1 MKLICRLSLQ
11 TSNTMDLTIF
21 LGIFLFLVPLMVI
34 MVVESRKRRGQTGE
48 GDEEAGGSEM
58 GENPGEEE
66 LEEGEQSTQKTKQDQ
81 TPLWK
86 YVQRAET
93 GRGGGTTKF
102 HCPHCNTDYTGS
114 YTRAR
119 RHLCGKRPWD
129 GEKQIGIKT
138 CAAVS
143 TADRAKYIREEE
155 EAQYK
160 SKKSRG
166 FF

>member
-1 MKLICRLSLQ
+1 
-11 TSNTMDLTIF
+11 
-21 LGIFLFLVPLMVI
+21 
-34 MVVESRKRRGQTGE
+34 MVVESRKRRGPETE
-48 GDEEAGGSEM
+48 EVDEEAGGSQM
-58 GENPGEEE
+58 GENPSEEE
-66 LEEGEQSTQKTKQDQ
+66 VEEGEHDPQKTKQDQ

-86 YVQRAET
+86 YVHRAET

-119 RHLCGKRPWD
+119 RHLCWKRPWD

-138 CAAVS
+138 CTAVS
-143 TADRAKYIREEE
+143 VAESAKYIREEE

-160 SKKSRG
+160 SKKIKG
-166 FF
+166 FL